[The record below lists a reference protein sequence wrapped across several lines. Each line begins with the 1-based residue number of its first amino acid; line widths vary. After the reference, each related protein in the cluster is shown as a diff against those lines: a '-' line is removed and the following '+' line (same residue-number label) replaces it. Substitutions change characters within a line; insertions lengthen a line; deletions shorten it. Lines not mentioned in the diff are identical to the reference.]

1 MQWWGMV
8 ETLAELFARHS
19 STDKFDGNLKGPFR
33 ASIGEEEYGV
43 DNCSNIGTVS
53 TNLSGQ
59 DLQMEFLL
67 LTNLRSCPKWQSWL
81 MI

>member
-1 MQWWGMV
+1 MKWWGMV

-43 DNCSNIGTVS
+43 DKTPVMIGLYRGYIQS
-53 TNLSGQ
+53 ASGQ
-59 DLQMEFLL
+59 VGVMVGSV
-67 LTNLRSCPKWQSWL
+67 RG
-81 MI
+81 